1 MRYSFRHARLV
12 RASRL
17 RYFTPHPSEALA
29 SHASRSENADMSRA
43 FVRETDFDAAGAELP
58 ERPLS
63 PHPNYVTVNG
73 LKQLQERCGAL
84 RAREAQLDAD
94 DPLAQQELAQIKRDL
109 RYYHER
115 LERAI
120 TVDHAEQPRN
130 EVHFGA
136 RVETEDETGKRRA
149 FTIVGE
155 DEADVASGSV
165 SWVSPLAR
173 ALLGAEVG
181 DSVTWRRPAG
191 DKTLTI
197 TAISRRE

>member
-1 MRYSFRHARLV
+1 
-12 RASRL
+12 
-17 RYFTPHPSEALA
+17 
-29 SHASRSENADMSRA
+29 MSRA

-58 ERPLS
+58 ERPSS
-63 PHPNYVTVNG
+63 PHPNYVTARG
-73 LKQLQERCGAL
+73 LQQLHERCEAL
-84 RAREAQLDAD
+84 RGRELALAAAD
-94 DPLAQQELAQIKRDL
+94 DPFAQQELAEVQRDL
-109 RYYHER
+109 RYYLER

-120 TVDHAEQPRN
+120 FVDGSQQPRD

-136 RVETEDETGKRRA
+136 RVEAEDEGGARHA

-173 ALLGAEVG
+173 AMLGASVG

-197 TAISRRE
+197 TAISRNAS

>member
-1 MRYSFRHARLV
+1 M
-12 RASRL
+12 
-17 RYFTPHPSEALA
+17 P
-29 SHASRSENADMSRA
+29 DMSRA

-63 PHPNYVTVNG
+63 PHPNYVTAKG
-73 LKQLQERCGAL
+73 LKQLQERCDAL
-84 RAREAQLDAD
+84 KAREAQLDAD
-94 DPLAQQELAQIKRDL
+94 DPLLQQELAQVKRDL
-109 RYYHER
+109 RYYLER

-120 TVDHAEQPRN
+120 PVDPAQQPEN

-136 RVETEDETGKRRA
+136 RVEAEDEGGKRQV

-173 ALLGAEVG
+173 AMMGAQMGE
-181 DSVTWRRPAG
+181 SVTWRRPAG
-191 DKTLTI
+191 DKMLTI
-197 TAISRRE
+197 TGISRRE

>member
-1 MRYSFRHARLV
+1 
-12 RASRL
+12 
-17 RYFTPHPSEALA
+17 
-29 SHASRSENADMSRA
+29 MSRA

-58 ERPLS
+58 ERPSS

-73 LKQLQERCGAL
+73 FKKLHERCDAL
-84 RAREAQLDAD
+84 KAREAELSSDD
-94 DPLAQQELAQIKRDL
+94 DPLSQQELAEVKRDL

-120 TVDHAEQPRN
+120 PVDSTQQPED

-136 RVETEDETGKRRA
+136 RVEVEDDSGVRHA

-173 ALLGAEVG
+173 AMMGAQVG
-181 DSVTWRRPAG
+181 DNVTWRRPAG

-197 TAISRRE
+197 TAIARGE